1 MVHGARQ
8 NQAGAGEGDVKKVTR
23 RLAGIILLAATGA
36 AFAEGGAPPIPAP
49 GVSSFEREA
58 SLQRGARDFANYCL
72 NCHSAQ
78 YMRYNR
84 LTDLGLTEDQIRD
97 NLMFATDKIGSPMTV
112 AMRRSD
118 AAAWLGSPPPD
129 LSVEAR
135 VRGRDWL
142 YSYLLAFYRDDTSA
156 TGWNNL
162 VFPNVG
168 MPHVL
173 WNLSGTQKL
182 VETEYDDQEKAE
194 AAAIAAKAL
203 ALVEPAAG
211 GKYVV
216 KTLTEEKPGT
226 LSSVE
231 YKAFVGDLVNYLDYI
246 SEPVKSERI
255 NIGIVVL
262 IFLGVLFAL
271 VYSLKRDYWKEIH

>member
-1 MVHGARQ
+1 MNMA
-8 NQAGAGEGDVKKVTR
+8 R
-23 RLAGIILLAATGA
+23 RLAGIVLFAAAGVA
-36 AFAEGGAPPIPAP
+36 LAEGGAPLLPAP
-49 GVSSFEREA
+49 GVRSFERDA

-84 LTDLGLTEDQIRD
+84 LTDLGLSEEQIEH
-97 NLMFATDKIGSPMTV
+97 NLMFATDKIGGTMTV
-112 AMRRSD
+112 AMSRSD
-118 AAAWLGSPPPD
+118 ASAWLGTPPPD
-129 LSVEAR
+129 LTVEAR

-142 YSYLLAFYRDDTSA
+142 YSYLLAFYRDDGSV

-162 VFPNVG
+162 VFPNVA

-182 VETEYDDQEKAE
+182 VETQYEDQEKAE
-194 AAAIAAKAL
+194 AAAIAAKSL
-203 ALVEPAAG
+203 ALMEPAGG

-216 KTLTEEKPGT
+216 KTLAANTPGT
-226 LSSVE
+226 LSKVE
-231 YKAFVGDLVNYLDYI
+231 YEKFASDLVNYLDYI
-246 SEPVKSERI
+246 SEPVKNDRI

-271 VYSLKRDYWKEIH
+271 VYSLKRDYWKEVH

>member
-1 MVHGARQ
+1 MKTAF
-8 NQAGAGEGDVKKVTR
+8 
-23 RLAGIILLAATGA
+23 RLAGILLFAVAGA
-36 AFAEGGAPPIPAP
+36 ALAEEGGARLLPAP
-49 GVSSFEREA
+49 GMSAFERDP
-58 SLQRGARDFANYCL
+58 SLQRGARAFANYCL

-84 LTDLGLTEDQIRD
+84 LTDLGLSEQQIQD
-97 NLMFATDKIGSPMTV
+97 NLMFASDKIGSSMTV
-112 AMRRSD
+112 AMSRSD
-118 AAAWLGSPPPD
+118 ASTWLGSPPPD

-142 YSYLLAFYRDDTSA
+142 YSYLLAFYRDDKTAS
-156 TGWNNL
+156 GWNNL
-162 VFPNVG
+162 VFPNVA

-182 VETEYDDQEKAE
+182 VETEYEDREKAE

-211 GKYVV
+211 GKFLV
-216 KTLTEEKPGT
+216 KTLAESTPGT
-226 LSSVE
+226 ISGVE
-231 YKAFVGDLVNYLDYI
+231 YKGLVGDLVNYLDYI
-246 SEPVKSERI
+246 SEPVKNDRI

-271 VYSLKRDYWKEIH
+271 VYSLKRDYWKEVH

>member
-1 MVHGARQ
+1 MKTAF
-8 NQAGAGEGDVKKVTR
+8 
-23 RLAGIILLAATGA
+23 RLAGILLIAVAGA
-36 AFAEGGAPPIPAP
+36 ALAEEGGARLLPAP
-49 GVSSFEREA
+49 GMSALERDP

-84 LTDLGLTEDQIRD
+84 LTDLGLSEQQIQD
-97 NLMFATDKIGSPMTV
+97 NLMFASEKIGSSMTV
-112 AMRRSD
+112 AMSRSD
-118 AAAWLGSPPPD
+118 ASTWLGSPPPD

-142 YSYLLAFYRDDTSA
+142 YSYLLAFYRDDKTAS
-156 TGWNNL
+156 GWNNL
-162 VFPNVG
+162 VFPNVA

-182 VETEYDDQEKAE
+182 VETEYEDREKAE

-211 GKYVV
+211 GKFLV
-216 KTLTEEKPGT
+216 KTLAESTPGT
-226 LSSVE
+226 ISGVE
-231 YKAFVGDLVNYLDYI
+231 YKGLVGDLVNYLDYI
-246 SEPVKSERI
+246 SEPVKNDRI

-271 VYSLKRDYWKEIH
+271 VYSLKRDYWKEVH

>member
-1 MVHGARQ
+1 M
-8 NQAGAGEGDVKKVTR
+8 KTR
-23 RLAGIILLAATGA
+23 AILAGILLLAV
-36 AFAEGGAPPIPAP
+36 AEVALAESEARLLPAP
-49 GVSSFEREA
+49 GLSSFERDA

-72 NCHSAQ
+72 NCHGAQ
-78 YMRYNR
+78 FMRYNR
-84 LTDLGLTEDQIRD
+84 LTDLGLSETQIET
-97 NLMFATDKIGSPMTV
+97 NLMFATDKIGSTMTV
-112 AMRRSD
+112 AMSRAD
-118 AAAWLGSPPPD
+118 AAAWLGAAPPD

-142 YSYLLAFYRDDTSA
+142 YSYLLAFYRDDKSA

-173 WNLSGTQKL
+173 WNLSGSQKL
-182 VETEYDDQEKAE
+182 VETEFEDLEKAE
-194 AAAIAAKAL
+194 AAAIAAKSL

-211 GKYVV
+211 GKFVV
-216 KTLTEEKPGT
+216 KTLATDTPGA
-226 LSSVE
+226 LSAGE
-231 YKAFVGDLVNYLDYI
+231 YKALVGDLVNYLDYI
-246 SEPVKSERI
+246 AEPVKNERI

-271 VYSLKRDYWKEIH
+271 VYSLKRDYWKEVH